1 MEGNWK
7 AKTLLIGGAIGLVT
21 GLVAAY
27 LFIQRAEAENDHPR
41 LTAGEGVKVG
51 VGVIGLLKLVTDLA
65 NPRK

>member
-1 MEGNWK
+1 MGDNWK
-7 AKTLLIGGAIGLVT
+7 AKTLIVGGAIGLVT

-27 LFIQRAEAENDHPR
+27 LFIQRAEHEETHPR

-51 VGVIGLLKLVTDLA
+51 VGVIGLLKLVTDLT